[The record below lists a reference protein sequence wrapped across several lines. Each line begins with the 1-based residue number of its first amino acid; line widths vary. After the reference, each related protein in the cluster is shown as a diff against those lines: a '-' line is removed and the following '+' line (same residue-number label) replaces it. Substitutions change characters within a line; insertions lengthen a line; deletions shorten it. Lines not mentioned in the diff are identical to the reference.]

1 MTQTRILTLRVS
13 RLTRETPEILGVELT
28 HPWGRALPAYEAGAH
43 IDLHLPGG
51 FSRQYSLAQ
60 APHVAGNR
68 YVIGVKRESASRGG
82 SASVHGRLREGDLLP
97 VGEPR
102 NTFALAEGAA
112 HHLLLAGGIGMT
124 PLLAMAQTL
133 AARGER
139 FTLCVFARSPEHLAF
154 AGSLRDSALAPHVRL
169 HFDEGGTPAQKL
181 SLPEL
186 LAAPAPGTHLYLCG
200 PAGFMQAV
208 RDAAKGWPEDN
219 IHAEYFA
226 APDGGV
232 ATSGKPFML
241 NLLQRGIRVPVAG
254 EQTAVEALHDVG
266 IDIPVSCQQGLC
278 GTCVVPAEGETAEHR
293 DFCLSGSERRHKV
306 ALCCSRARGEELALH
321 I

>member
-13 RLTRETPEILGVELT
+13 RITRETPEILGFELT
-28 HPWGRALPAYEAGAH
+28 HPWGRELPAYEAGAH

-60 APHVAGNR
+60 APHVAGPR
-68 YVIGVKRESASRGG
+68 YVIGVKREPASRGG
-82 SASVHGRLREGDLLP
+82 SASVHSRLREGDLLP

-102 NTFALAEGAA
+102 NTFTLAEGAKQ
-112 HHLLLAGGIGMT
+112 HLLVAGGIGMT

-133 AARGER
+133 AARGEP

-154 AGSLRDSALAPHVRL
+154 AESLRDPALAPHVRL

-186 LAAPAPGTHLYLCG
+186 LATPAPGTHLYLCG

-208 RDAAKGWPEDN
+208 RDAARAWPEDN

-226 APDGGV
+226 APEGGV
-232 ATSGKPFML
+232 ATAGKPFL
-241 NLLQRGIRVPVAG
+241 LRLLQRGITVPVAG

-278 GTCVVPAEGETAEHR
+278 GTCVVPAVGEMAEHR

>member
-13 RLTRETPEILGVELT
+13 RITRETPEILSFELT
-28 HPWGRALPAYEAGAH
+28 HPWGRELPAYEAGAH

-51 FSRQYSLAQ
+51 FSRQYSLAH
-60 APHVAGNR
+60 APHVAGQR

-82 SASVHGRLREGDLLP
+82 SASVHHRVREGDLLP

-102 NTFALAEGAA
+102 NTFTLDASAKQ
-112 HHLLLAGGIGMT
+112 HLLIAGGIGMT

-133 AARGER
+133 AARQEA
-139 FTLCVFARSPEHLAF
+139 FSLCVFARSPEHLAF
-154 AGSLRDSALAPHVRL
+154 AEALRDGALAPHVRL

-181 SLPEL
+181 SLTEL
-186 LAAPAPGTHLYLCG
+186 LAAPAPGTHLYVCG

-208 RDAAKGWPEDN
+208 RNAARGWPEDN

-226 APDGGV
+226 APEGGV
-232 ATSGKPFML
+232 ATTGKPFTL
-241 NLLQRGIRVPVAG
+241 RLLERGITVPVTG

-278 GTCVVPAEGETAEHR
+278 GTCVVPARGEMAEHR

-306 ALCCSRARGEELALH
+306 ALCCSRARGEELALN

>member
-1 MTQTRILTLRVS
+1 MNQTRILTLRVA
-13 RLTRETPEILGVELT
+13 RITRQTPEILGFELA
-28 HPWGRALPAYEAGAH
+28 HPWGRELPAYEAGAH
-43 IDLHLPGG
+43 IDVHMPGG

-60 APHVAGNR
+60 APHVADNR
-68 YVIGVKRESASRGG
+68 YLIGVKREPAGRGG
-82 SASVHGRLREGDLLP
+82 SASMHERVREGDLLP

-102 NTFALAEGAA
+102 NTFTLVPGAA
-112 HHLLLAGGIGMT
+112 HHMLLAGGIGMT

-154 AGSLRDSALAPHVRL
+154 ADALGASSLAPHVRL
-169 HFDEGGTPAQKL
+169 HFDEGGTPAQKIRL
-181 SLPEL
+181 AEL
-186 LAAPAPGTHLYLCG
+186 LAAPAAGSHLYMCG

-208 RDAAKGWPEDN
+208 RGAAGEWPEDN

-226 APDGGV
+226 APDGMV
-232 ATSGKPFML
+232 ASTGRPFTL
-241 NLLQRGIRVPVAG
+241 RLLQRGISVPVAA

-278 GTCVVPAEGETAEHR
+278 GTCVVPAEGDGAEHR
-293 DFCLSGSERRHKV
+293 DFCLSGTERRHKV
-306 ALCCSRARGEELALH
+306 ALCCSRARGDQLSLR